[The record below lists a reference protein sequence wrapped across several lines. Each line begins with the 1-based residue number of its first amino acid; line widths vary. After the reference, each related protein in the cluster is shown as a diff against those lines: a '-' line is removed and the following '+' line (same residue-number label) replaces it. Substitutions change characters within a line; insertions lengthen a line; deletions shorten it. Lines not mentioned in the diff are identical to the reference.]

1 MILSEMKLSW
11 SELTFLTGLNSH
23 QMKMLCLFCKEAQWT
38 LDISPCVKYYCHIT
52 IGSTIGSAIDST
64 IDSTIGSTNL
74 LLPTCCFQG
83 CMICRWEGIKLV
95 SVYK

>member
-38 LDISPCVKYYCHIT
+38 LDISPRVKYYCHIT
-52 IGSTIGSAIDST
+52 IGSTIGS
-64 IDSTIGSTNL
+64 TNL
-74 LLPTCCFQG
+74 LLSRMYHNMWVG
-83 CMICRWEGIKLV
+83 GD
-95 SVYK
+95 